1 MMLSFKQLNEK
12 KKKTNIKINPKKDEL
27 MEKKHG
33 ADCTCKVCEDKQQKD
48 DPDVAKNTTESI
60 SQEDTA
66 YEGQEE
72 VSEKINQESMY
83 SNFPTFDSYI
93 NERTRYAKETGK
105 NLKSGK
111 DSKKGGRGPTKDK
124 ALAAVLADITKK
136 HGKGAVMG
144 QTSRQEKKT
153 KGQKSTVGTGKYL
166 KKAKAK
172 KEYADRARKAG
183 YKNPQDYAN
192 VVARY
197 GSEDNYKKGK
207 GLGS

>member
-33 ADCTCKVCEDKQQKD
+33 AECTCKVCEDKQEKD

-72 VSEKINQESMY
+72 VSEKSDQESMY
-83 SNFPTFDSYI
+83 SNFPTFNSYI
-93 NERTRYAKETGK
+93 NERTRYKKETGV
-105 NLKSGK
+105 
-111 DSKKGGRGPTKDK
+111 KKGGRGPSKDK
-124 ALAAVLADITKK
+124 ALSAVLASITKA
-136 HGKGAVMG
+136 HGKGAVIG
-144 QTSRQEKKT
+144 QGGSRQDKKV
-153 KGQKSTVGTGKYL
+153 KGAKSDAGTGKYL
-166 KKAKAK
+166 AKQKSK
-172 KEYADRARKAG
+172 KEYAVRAKKAG

-197 GSEDNYKKGK
+197 GSEDNYKKAK

>member
-1 MMLSFKQLNEK
+1 
-12 KKKTNIKINPKKDEL
+12 

-33 ADCTCKVCEDKQQKD
+33 ADCTCKVCEDKQEKE

-72 VSEKINQESMY
+72 VSEKSNQESMY
-83 SNFPTFDSYI
+83 NNFPTFDSYI
-93 NERTRYAKETGK
+93 SERTRYKKETGV
-105 NLKSGK
+105 
-111 DSKKGGRGPTKDK
+111 KKGGRGAPKDK
-124 ALAAVLADITKK
+124 ALSFVLDKIRKE
-136 HGKGAVMG
+136 HGKGAVVG
-144 QTSRQEKKT
+144 QGGSRQDKKV
-153 KGQKSTVGTGKYL
+153 KGAKSGAGTGKYL
-166 KKAKAK
+166 AKQKSK
-172 KEYADRARKAG
+172 KEYAARAKKAG

>member
-1 MMLSFKQLNEK
+1 MLSFKQLSE

-33 ADCTCKVCEDKQQKD
+33 ADCTCKVCEDKQEKE

-72 VSEKINQESMY
+72 VSEKSNQESMY
-83 SNFPTFDSYI
+83 NNFPTFDSYI
-93 NERTRYAKETGK
+93 SERTRYKKETGV
-105 NLKSGK
+105 
-111 DSKKGGRGPTKDK
+111 KKGGRGATKDK
-124 ALAAVLADITKK
+124 ALSFVLDKIRKE
-136 HGKGAVMG
+136 HGKGAVVG
-144 QTSRQEKKT
+144 QGGSRQDKKV
-153 KGQKSTVGTGKYL
+153 KGAKSGAGTGKYL
-166 KKAKAK
+166 AKQKSK
-172 KEYADRARKAG
+172 KEYAARAKKAG

>member
-1 MMLSFKQLNEK
+1 MMLSFKQLNE

-27 MEKKHG
+27 MEKSK
-33 ADCTCKVCEDKQQKD
+33 DCTCGGAGTCRVCEDRRDKEE
-48 DPDVAKNTTESI
+48 PDVAKNTTESI

-72 VSEKINQESMY
+72 VSEKSDQESMY
-83 SNFPTFDSYI
+83 SNFPTFNSYI
-93 NERTRYAKETGK
+93 NERTRYKKETGV
-105 NLKSGK
+105 
-111 DSKKGGRGPTKDK
+111 KKGGRGPSKDK
-124 ALAAVLADITKK
+124 ALSAVLASITKA
-136 HGKGAVMG
+136 HGKGAVVG
-144 QTSRQEKKT
+144 QGGSRQDKKV
-153 KGQKSTVGTGKYL
+153 KGAKSDAGTGKYL
-166 KKAKAK
+166 AKQKSK
-172 KEYADRARKAG
+172 KEYAARAKKAG